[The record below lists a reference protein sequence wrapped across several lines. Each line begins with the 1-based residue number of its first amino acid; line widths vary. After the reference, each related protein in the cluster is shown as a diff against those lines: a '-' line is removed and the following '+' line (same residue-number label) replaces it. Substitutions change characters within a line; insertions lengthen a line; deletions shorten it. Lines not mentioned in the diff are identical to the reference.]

1 MAGEFVG
8 KYGPWALIAG
18 ASEGTGAEFARQ
30 LAAEGLNL
38 ILIARR
44 EGPLAELAQELTAT
58 GVEVVTASID
68 LAAANAVDQ
77 LAEVAGN
84 REVGLL
90 VFNAGADANG
100 TGFLKGDI
108 TAWIELAT
116 RNCLTV
122 MAACHYFGRQMSERG
137 RGGLLVCGSGVCYA
151 GIPGIGV
158 YGATK
163 AFDLNLMES
172 LWAELKPSGID
183 VLYLVMGRTNTPAH
197 RAVTEKQG
205 RDWQPETMASAADV
219 ARLGLERLP
228 HGPIQNWGLGD
239 DEAGWAGISAADRRK
254 RIEAIAASSSFA
266 KKG

>member
-1 MAGEFVG
+1 MSGLAER
-8 KYGPWALIAG
+8 YGPWALIAG

-38 ILIARR
+38 ILVARR
-44 EGPLAELAQELTAT
+44 EGPLAALADELR
-58 GVEVVTASID
+58 GVGAEVVTACID
-68 LAAANAVDQ
+68 LAASDAVAR
-77 LAEVAGN
+77 LAEAAGT
-84 REVGLL
+84 REVGLM
-90 VFNAGADANG
+90 VFNAGADPNG
-100 TGFLKGDI
+100 VGFLNGDI
-108 TAWIELAT
+108 AAWTELAT

-122 MAACHYFGRQMSERG
+122 MGACHHFGPQMKARG
-137 RGGLLVCGSGVCYA
+137 RGGLLVCGSGVCYG

-172 LWAELKPSGID
+172 LWAELKPNGID
-183 VLYLVMGRTNTPAH
+183 VLYLVMGRTDTPAH

-205 RDWQPETMASAADV
+205 REWQPETMASAAEV

-228 HGPIQNWGLGD
+228 YGPIQNWGLAD
-239 DEAGWAGISAADRRK
+239 DEAGWAGTSAAARRK
-254 RIEAIAASSSFA
+254 RIEAIAAASSFA